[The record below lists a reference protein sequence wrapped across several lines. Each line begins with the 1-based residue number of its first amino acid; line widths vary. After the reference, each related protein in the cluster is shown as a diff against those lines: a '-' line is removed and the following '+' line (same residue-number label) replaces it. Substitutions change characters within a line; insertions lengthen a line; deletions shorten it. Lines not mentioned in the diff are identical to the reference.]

1 MPDMETPTDVIA
13 VPFPYQGHLNPML
26 HFCSSLS
33 ARGLKVTLVLTHA
46 VAKSMQ
52 STLSQASIHTLDLIS
67 DGNEGVADLSR
78 STFQEYQARRRA
90 AFSDGV
96 AAIIEKQKAAS
107 SVGSPKVLVHDAL
120 MPWLL
125 EVGKADGLFVATL
138 FTQPA
143 SVCAVYYHML
153 HGHLAPASDSKL
165 LRLPSLPELEFAD
178 LPSFSYFADV
188 VQQVTEFNINQAS
201 NMPKAD
207 CFLINTFHSLE
218 KQVVDWMAEKWAV
231 KCVGPLVPIFHKT
244 LHEKHDRIDLFE
256 LDSESYLKWLDIRE
270 PKSVVYVSFG
280 SVVVMS
286 EEQMEE
292 IAWGLAQSNKYFIW
306 VVRESELV
314 KLPKDFKLKTSE
326 KGIIVKWC
334 PQVEVLSHEAVACF
348 MTHCGWNSIL
358 EALCL
363 GVPMVGMPQMS
374 DQPTNA
380 KLIEDVWKVGV
391 RVKVNAEG
399 ITTRQEIKG
408 CIKQVTGVR
417 AEEFRRNVIKWR
429 ELAKEA
435 TSEGGSSYE
444 NIKDFVAFAKSYSD

>member
-1 MPDMETPTDVIA
+1 MEERQDVIA
-13 VPFPYQGHLNPML
+13 VPFPYQGHLNPMF
-26 HFCSSLS
+26 HFCSCLS
-33 ARGLKVTLVLTHA
+33 ARGLKVTLVLTHG

-52 STLSQASIHTLDLIS
+52 STLSQASIHTVEFIS
-67 DGNEGVADLSR
+67 DGIEGVGDPPR
-78 STFQEYQARRRA
+78 TFQEYHARLRA

-96 AAIIEKQKAAS
+96 GAVIEKQKA
-107 SVGSPKVLVHDAL
+107 KVLVHDAL

-125 EVGKADGLFVATL
+125 EVGRADGLGVATF

-153 HGHLAPASDSKL
+153 HGHIQSHTHDSK
-165 LRLPSLPELEFAD
+165 LRLPSLPELEFPD
-178 LPSFSYFADV
+178 LPSFSYFAGIV
-188 VQQVTEFNINQAS
+188 EEVTEFNISQAA

-218 KQVVDWMAEKWAV
+218 EKVVAWMVNKWAV

-244 LHEKHDRIDLFE
+244 LHDEKQDRIDLFE
-256 LDSESYLKWLDIRE
+256 LDGESCIQWLDNRE

-280 SVVVMS
+280 SVVVLT
-286 EEQMEE
+286 EEQMEH
-292 IAWGLAQSNKYFIW
+292 IAWGLAQSNKFFIW
-306 VVRESELV
+306 IVRESEEI
-314 KLPKDFKLKTSE
+314 KLPKDFKLKTS
-326 KGIIVKWC
+326 KMGLIMKWC
-334 PQVEVLSHEAVACF
+334 PQIEVLSHKAIACF
-348 MTHCGWNSIL
+348 VTHCGWNSIL

-363 GVPMVGMPQMS
+363 GVPMVGMPHTT

-391 RVKVNAEG
+391 RVKVNEEG
-399 ITTRQEIKG
+399 LSTRQEIEG
-408 CIKQVTGVR
+408 CIKQVTGER
-417 AEEFRRNVIKWR
+417 AEEFTRNVIKWK

-444 NIKDFVAFAKSYSD
+444 NIKDFVAFAKSYSE